1 MKFRQRIAW
10 LMVVFFLAG
19 SFSVLYYLF
28 EISEHYNQFALE
40 HINTYHKPVQVEA
53 VFNHKG
59 EIKKAEPVDVEK
71 GEITSTG
78 SAWHHIIDVPM
89 VVWFVLFLLPYLQI
103 FFMILACTKAE
114 PKMSMAFQWPCLIY
128 LKYKKFIN
136 GSADKSYS
144 MGVNSTV
151 QTNGH
156 MVFNT

>member
-10 LMVVFFLAG
+10 LMVLFFLGG

-28 EISEHYNQFALE
+28 EFSEHYNQFALE
-40 HINTYHKPVQVEA
+40 HVNAYHNPNEADPVKNQKGEKAKPVDNER
-53 VFNHKG
+53 G
-59 EIKKAEPVDVEK
+59 EVT
-71 GEITSTG
+71 GTS
-78 SAWHHIIDVPM
+78 SAWHHFIDVP
-89 VVWFVLFLLPYLQI
+89 VAVWFVVFLLPYLQI

-128 LKYKKFIN
+128 LKYQQCVK
-136 GSADKSYS
+136 GPSDKPYS
-144 MGVNSTV
+144 MGLNSTV